1 MQFCRI
7 FWPDCHLNDR
17 IAEIEFATMP
27 HASAIADT
35 CRQRSSGLGG
45 LHLCQEIPG
54 FLQQRVQ
61 IIDRA

>member
-1 MQFCRI
+1 
-7 FWPDCHLNDR
+7 LNDR